1 MQPGLMTLDMSGDDE
16 PTIALRLDG
25 EMPAVVMSGVRHVL
39 LDLGERAALR
49 RSTADQIALA
59 HRELRA
65 VGGRL
70 VVVGTSRAASACARV
85 CPELFVA
92 ATVRQ
97 AQAALGLPDR

>member
-1 MQPGLMTLDMSGDDE
+1 MQHGLITLDMSGDDE
-16 PTIALRLDG
+16 PTVALRLDG
-25 EMPAVVMSGVRHVL
+25 ELPAVVMSGARYVI
-39 LDLGERAALR
+39 LDLGQRPALR
-49 RSTADQIALA
+49 RSTVGEIALA

-70 VVVGTSRAASACARV
+70 VVVGTPRAASDCARQ

>member
-1 MQPGLMTLDMSGDDE
+1 MQHGLITLDMSRDDE
-16 PTIALRLDG
+16 PTVALRLDG
-25 EMPAVVMSGVRHVL
+25 EVPAVVMSDVRYVI
-39 LDLGERAALR
+39 LDLGERPTLR

-70 VVVGTSRAASACARV
+70 VVVGTQRAAHACARV

-92 ATVRQ
+92 ATLRQ